1 MLVGVRAVS
10 RCTPANWRGITAL
23 EARSLCYAPG
33 ARLLHTLSNLEEP
46 TTLTP

>member
-1 MLVGVRAVS
+1 MLFGVRAMS
-10 RCTPANWRGITAL
+10 RCPSANWRGITAL

-33 ARLLHTLSNLEEP
+33 ARFLHTLSYLEEP